1 MKNTE
6 TIGQDTV
13 KDQKDHK
20 FHWKLINR
28 VLIFWSFAV
37 LMLIGIIYF
46 IMTYDFV
53 LTPHP

>member
-6 TIGQDTV
+6 PIGQGTV
-13 KDQKDHK
+13 KDHK

-53 LTPHP
+53 QTHHP